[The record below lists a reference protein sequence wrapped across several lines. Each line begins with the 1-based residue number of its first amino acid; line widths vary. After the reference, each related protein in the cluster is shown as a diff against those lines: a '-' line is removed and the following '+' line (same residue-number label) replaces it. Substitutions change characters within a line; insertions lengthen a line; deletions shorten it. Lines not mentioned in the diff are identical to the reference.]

1 MLTKTKGLVLH
12 NLKYRETSL
21 LVTIYTAEFGIA
33 SYIENGVRSA
43 KAKHKMA
50 LFQPLTLLDLEVF
63 HKPGRGLHRISEAKC
78 YFPYRQIPFDVGKS
92 SIALFLSEILGKVL
106 KEEEANFPLYDF
118 LEESFQFLDGAQGN
132 YENFHI
138 QFLWNLASFL
148 GFAPGST
155 EELIDQ
161 LKLSQFSGAN
171 VIDAKLLSDLVM
183 ANYGESFIISRAQR
197 KVYLSGLL
205 YFYRLHMESFGEL
218 RSWEILQEVMA

>member
-1 MLTKTKGLVLH
+1 MQTKTKGLVLH

-92 SIALFLSEILGKVL
+92 SIALFLSEVLAKVL
-106 KEEEANFPLYDF
+106 KEEEANFPLFDF
-118 LEESFQFLDGAQGN
+118 LEQSFQFLDGAQRN

-148 GFAPGST
+148 GFAPGNT
-155 EELIDQ
+155 EELLDQ
-161 LKLSQFSGAN
+161 LKHAQFTGGNLINAN
-171 VIDAKLLSDLVM
+171 MLNELVM
-183 ANYGESFIISRAQR
+183 ANYGEPFLISRSQR
-197 KVYLSGLL
+197 KECLSGLL
-205 YFYRLHMESFGEL
+205 HFYRLHMESFGEL

>member
-78 YFPYRQIPFDVGKS
+78 YFPYRQIPFDVAKS
-92 SIALFLSEILGKVL
+92 SIALFLSEVLAKVL
-106 KEEEANFPLYDF
+106 KEEEANFSLFDF
-118 LEESFQFLDGAQGN
+118 LEESFQFLDGAKGN

-155 EELIDQ
+155 VELLDQ
-161 LKLSQFSGAN
+161 LKQSQFTGVNLINSN
-171 VIDAKLLSDLVM
+171 MLSELVM
-183 ANYGESFIISRAQR
+183 ANYGEPFLISRSQR
-197 KVYLSGLL
+197 KECLSGLL
-205 YFYRLHMESFGEL
+205 HFYRLHMESFGEL

>member
-33 SYIENGVRSA
+33 SYIENGVRSV

-63 HKPGRGLHRISEAKC
+63 HKPGRGLHRISEAKS

-92 SIALFLSEILGKVL
+92 SIALFLSEVLAKVL
-106 KEEEANFPLYDF
+106 KEEEANFPLFDF

-148 GFAPGST
+148 GFAPGSVD
-155 EELIDQ
+155 EFLDQ
-161 LKLSQFSGAN
+161 LKQSQFTGAN
-171 VIDAKLLSDLVM
+171 VIDAQILSELIGAD
-183 ANYGESFIISRAQR
+183 YGQPFLISRPQR
-197 KVYLSGLL
+197 KEFLSGLL
-205 YFYRLHMESFGEL
+205 HFYRLHMESFGEL

>member
-1 MLTKTKGLVLH
+1 MLYKTRGLVLH

-33 SYIENGVRSA
+33 SYIENGVRSV

-63 HKPGRGLHRISEAKC
+63 HKPNRSLHRISEAKC

-106 KEEEANFPLYDF
+106 KEEEANPTLFEF
-118 LEESFQFLDGAQGN
+118 LEESLQFLDGAKGN

-138 QFLWNLASFL
+138 QFLWNLAAFL
-148 GFAPGST
+148 GFAPGSL
-155 EELIDQ
+155 EEFLDQ
-161 LKLSQFSGAN
+161 LKQAQFIGAKE
-171 VIDAKLLSDLVM
+171 IDAQILNEIIMSS
-183 ANYGESFIISRAQR
+183 YGAPFSISRMQR
-197 KVYLSGLL
+197 KEYLSGIL
-205 YFYRLHMESFGEL
+205 YFYRLHIESFGEL
-218 RSWEILQEVMA
+218 KSWEILQEVMA